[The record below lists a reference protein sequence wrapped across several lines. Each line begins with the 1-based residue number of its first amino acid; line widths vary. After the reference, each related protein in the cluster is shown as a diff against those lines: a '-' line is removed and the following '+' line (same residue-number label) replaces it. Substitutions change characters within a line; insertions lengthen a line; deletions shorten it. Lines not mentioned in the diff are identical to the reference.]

1 MSRKLRV
8 DKERA
13 LGPGCLGTHLFS
25 SAPTPPPAPAPCIY
39 FQVTSF
45 LCVGSIHSLAVDRSL
60 QSISSR
66 DQRLRAVHCP
76 GLSSLHTACL
86 HGPDEGGL
94 LYSMKAFAPSCEEGQ
109 HGDLPV
115 PRQGGVP

>member
-1 MSRKLRV
+1 MSRELRV
-8 DKERA
+8 DNERA

-25 SAPTPPPAPAPCIY
+25 SAPAPAPCIY

-60 QSISSR
+60 RSISSR

-76 GLSSLHTACL
+76 GLSPLHAACL
-86 HGPDEGGL
+86 HGPDEGV
-94 LYSMKAFAPSCEEGQ
+94 YITQ
-109 HGDLPV
+109 
-115 PRQGGVP
+115 